1 MPMLPLPQLKHSIIK
16 PFEIFNTQLKHV
28 IVSQVKSYKNTLYM
42 ASILKYIKALI
53 Y

>member
-1 MPMLPLPQLKHSIIK
+1 MPILPLPQLIYSIIK

-28 IVSQVKSYKNTLYM
+28 VVSQVKSYINTLYM
-42 ASILKYIKALI
+42 ASNLKYIKALI